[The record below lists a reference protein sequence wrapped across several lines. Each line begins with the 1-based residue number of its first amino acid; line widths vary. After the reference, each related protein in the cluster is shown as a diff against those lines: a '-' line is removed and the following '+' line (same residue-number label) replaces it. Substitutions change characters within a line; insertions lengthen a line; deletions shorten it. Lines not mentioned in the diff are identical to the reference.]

1 MKTTKRF
8 SNRVANYVNYDGLK
22 GRLLSSSYVPP
33 EDHPASTRMLE
44 ALKQIF
50 TQYEENGTVRFLYD
64 TKVHHETLP

>member
-1 MKTTKRF
+1 
-8 SNRVANYVNYDGLK
+8 
-22 GRLLSSSYVPP
+22 VPP